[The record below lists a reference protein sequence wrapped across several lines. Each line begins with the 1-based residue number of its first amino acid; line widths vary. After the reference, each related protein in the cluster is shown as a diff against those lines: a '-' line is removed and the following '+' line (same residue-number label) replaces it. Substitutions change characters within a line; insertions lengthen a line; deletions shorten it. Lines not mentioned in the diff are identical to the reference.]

1 MTWMVLTLLVAHP
14 VPKETRDRT
23 VIVRPTPSALVVDL
37 RLEIDEGQ
45 AALDLPEE
53 ERVGVRDRQGL
64 HRAYARYAERLLQEG
79 LVAQLA
85 GEELPLTCTQREWN
99 VTDHFRLDL
108 RLEVPWTLSR
118 TPQRFQFHERN
129 FLADTQSRV
138 VVLFAPTAGVA
149 AEEVQ
154 LPPSELLHQKPEEFA
169 PGDAEKVRR
178 VEARLSTTRSVSPP
192 GEARLALAPAME
204 PYKPAGQRRG
214 SAFTKPSDT
223 APEAVDRPGRYENRT
238 TGEWDLKGL
247 LESRTGFVILLLL
260 AALFGAAHALTPG
273 HGKTLVAAYLVGERG
288 TVGHAI
294 LLGVTTTLTHT
305 SSVLLV
311 ALVLPWLLPG
321 VPRASVQIALGLLG
335 GTLVAA
341 MGLWLLMQRL
351 AGRADHVHLDEKP
364 DAPRWWQLITLGISG
379 GIVPCYDAVGLLI
392 LAVRLGALWLA
403 IPMLLAFSAGL
414 ASVLV
419 ALGVGVVWAKQ
430 RFRPAADAAHAS
442 DPRWFDRLSRALPIV
457 SALALIALGLWMC
470 FDAAHQLEA

>member
-1 MTWMVLTLLVAHP
+1 
-14 VPKETRDRT
+14 
-23 VIVRPTPSALVVDL
+23 
-37 RLEIDEGQ
+37 
-45 AALDLPEE
+45 
-53 ERVGVRDRQGL
+53 
-64 HRAYARYAERLLQEG
+64 
-79 LVAQLA
+79 
-85 GEELPLTCTQREWN
+85 
-99 VTDHFRLDL
+99 
-108 RLEVPWTLSR
+108 
-118 TPQRFQFHERN
+118 
-129 FLADTQSRV
+129 
-138 VVLFAPTAGVA
+138 
-149 AEEVQ
+149 
-154 LPPSELLHQKPEEFA
+154 
-169 PGDAEKVRR
+169 
-178 VEARLSTTRSVSPP
+178 
-192 GEARLALAPAME
+192 ME